1 MELDMIGIGE
11 RIKTRRK
18 ELKLSQTD
26 IYERCDI
33 TSGAL
38 SKIENGKTTPSVIA
52 FYKLSQV
59 LECDMNIFQYAEV
72 QYLQIGRGAVEWFP
86 GAS

>member
-1 MELDMIGIGE
+1 MELDMMGIGE

-38 SKIENGKTTPSVIA
+38 SKIRKRKNYA
-52 FYKLSQV
+52 FRYCIL
-59 LECDMNIFQYAEV
+59 
-72 QYLQIGRGAVEWFP
+72 
-86 GAS
+86 

>member
-1 MELDMIGIGE
+1 MELDMMGIGE

-38 SKIENGKTTPSVIA
+38 SKIENGKTTPSVIG
-52 FYKLSQV
+52 FINK
-59 LECDMNIFQYAEV
+59 CFQHNNTYC
-72 QYLQIGRGAVEWFP
+72 QYQY
-86 GAS
+86 